1 MLLQRHM
8 HVYIKAQL
16 YKSLFQRY
24 MYMYTL
30 YVRLAFTSPS
40 IAFDD
45 RESMRSFFILA
56 SYNRPYQADSRL
68 DCQVCIFN
76 KQTNKKNK

>member
-8 HVYIKAQL
+8 HVCIKAQL
-16 YKSLFQRY
+16 YKPLFQRH
-24 MYMYTL
+24 MYMYVHCML
-30 YVRLAFTSPS
+30 DLHSPAQVS
-40 IAFDD
+40 LLMI
-45 RESMRSFFILA
+45 ESMRSFFILA
-56 SYNRPYQADSRL
+56 SYNRPYQADSHL